1 MFRFIFLLW
10 FNHQKFL
17 TILKVIFG
25 FCLALYKI
33 LKYLTNQ

>member
-1 MFRFIFLLW
+1 MFSFIFLLW
-10 FNHQKFL
+10 FNDQKLF

-25 FCLALYKI
+25 FCLVLYKI